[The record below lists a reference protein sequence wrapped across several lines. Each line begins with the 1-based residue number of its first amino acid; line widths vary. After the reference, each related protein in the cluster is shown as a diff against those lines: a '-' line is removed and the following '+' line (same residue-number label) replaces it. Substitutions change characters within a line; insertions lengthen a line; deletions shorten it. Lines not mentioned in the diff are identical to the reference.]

1 MSPVVVKRNGTNK
14 QNTSASGNDPFSSNS
29 KRKRPG
35 RPRSPTK
42 STAMPRK
49 NHQSTVTSELPTA
62 HRNAPPTATTTT
74 ITAPTSS
81 TSSSLSTSPLPT
93 TTRLQDFRSYLRHSD
108 PSTDP
113 EFRTR
118 FQKIDAFVADLAR
131 SREMFDVG
139 LYNDVRSMLRVH
151 GERMLEEEEDA
162 LEEERR
168 GRVEEEEEGEREEE
182 EEEDEEEGPTG
193 KEEEG
198 ERGVVTY
205 KVPSWSTTDSGIGRV
220 VTYKVP
226 SWSTTESSGRSGI
239 LTGGIFSRK
248 GGGEDMDPSSQNLHY
263 PQGKNLQGD
272 SGLDEALED
281 ANPLQFSRSLLQKA
295 ERDMRPPVDELPVSP
310 NNGSKRPFVETID
323 SEYANKRAKMGGMMA
338 GPTSAEIRFI
348 EGKPY
353 IPLEEHEFGD
363 LNEVEEEEDE
373 EEGEEGQSEGEEE
386 EYAERDGAP
395 PACQEEVRKHNLIG
409 DTRKLGS
416 GSLIPPE
423 IASFEVDE
431 GRLLRSQAATEKNT
445 GSVKDDR
452 EIDTQFWPGDPVF
465 MFGETKFLQ
474 AVKSRQIEKDLA
486 PNDEKVQSEI
496 DRRPLFG
503 MFARF
508 ELPTVSKG
516 DEEKPSML
524 EL

>member
-1 MSPVVVKRNGTNK
+1 
-14 QNTSASGNDPFSSNS
+14 
-29 KRKRPG
+29 
-35 RPRSPTK
+35 
-42 STAMPRK
+42 MPRK
-49 NHQSTVTSELPTA
+49 NHQPTVTSELPTA
-62 HRNAPPTATTTT
+62 HRNAPPTATTA
-74 ITAPTSS
+74 ISPAPTSS

-113 EFRTR
+113 DFRTR
-118 FQKIDAFVADLAR
+118 FRKIDAFVADLAH

-139 LYNDVRSMLRVH
+139 VYNDVRSMLRVH

-168 GRVEEEEEGEREEE
+168 GRVEEEEEGEREEGIME
-182 EEEDEEEGPTG
+182 EEEDEEEGMTG

-205 KVPSWSTTDSGIGRV
+205 KVPSWSTTDSGTGRV
-220 VTYKVP
+220 VTYEVP
-226 SWSTTESSGRSGI
+226 SWSTMESSGRSGI
-239 LTGGIFSRK
+239 LTGGIFSGY
-248 GGGEDMDPSSQNLHY
+248 GGGEDMDASSQNLHY
-263 PQGKNLQGD
+263 PEAKSLQGD

-295 ERDMRPPVDELPVSP
+295 ERDMRPPVDELPVSS
-310 NNGSKRPFVETID
+310 NNGSKRPFMETID
-323 SEYANKRAKMGGMMA
+323 SEYANKRAKTGGMMT

-363 LNEVEEEEDE
+363 LNEVVEEEDE
-373 EEGEEGQSEGEEE
+373 EEEGEEEQSEGEEE
-386 EYAERDGAP
+386 EYADRDGAP

-409 DTRKLGS
+409 DARKLGS

-423 IASFEVDE
+423 IASFDGDE
-431 GRLLRSQAATEKNT
+431 GRLPRSQAATEKTT

-486 PNDEKVQSEI
+486 PSKFRRVYRMEAI
-496 DRRPLFG
+496 DL
-503 MFARF
+503 
-508 ELPTVSKG
+508 S
-516 DEEKPSML
+516 
-524 EL
+524 